1 MVKITRPPLPT
12 PSLRL
17 TSFLPRAAKATHVSK
32 LASAGRLA
40 LLLSH
45 CLLSSSQAQA
55 GQQNKS
61 LGEVTCHAYLA
72 KLVGAS
78 MSRGRKS
85 C

>member
-1 MVKITRPPLPT
+1 M
-12 PSLRL
+12 
-17 TSFLPRAAKATHVSK
+17 
-32 LASAGRLA
+32 LASYRVLAGWPY
-40 LLLSH
+40 LLLLR